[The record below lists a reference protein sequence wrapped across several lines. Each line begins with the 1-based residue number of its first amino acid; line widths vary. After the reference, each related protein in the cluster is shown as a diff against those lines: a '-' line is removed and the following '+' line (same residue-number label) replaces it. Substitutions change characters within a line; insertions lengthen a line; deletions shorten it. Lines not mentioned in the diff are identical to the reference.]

1 MTWCNAHDARKN
13 ATNKT
18 HAEHEKHGRLLER
31 RSWGVTTLHHYKRI
45 SSRDLGWHRR
55 ENGKGRETVKL
66 SCFFDQWVKP
76 KNLERLSNLKER
88 AHLRRTPLEK
98 KRNKEH
104 YENLKVAKTWIKSLM
119 DKIEFETTPVK
130 TRWEGKNSG
139 STPVEH
145 GRNRTWTWEDGMLLD
160 EINNTLP
167 PEERI
172 EDKSLE

>member
-1 MTWCNAHDARKN
+1 MTKIAN
-13 ATNKT
+13 
-18 HAEHEKHGRLLER
+18 
-31 RSWGVTTLHHYKRI
+31 SP
-45 SSRDLGWHRR
+45 LG
-55 ENGKGRETVKL
+55 
-66 SCFFDQWVKP
+66 
-76 KNLERLSNLKER
+76 
-88 AHLRRTPLEK
+88 

-145 GRNRTWTWEDGMLLD
+145 GRNRTWTWEDGMILD

-167 PEERI
+167 SELLKEWHNG
-172 EDKSLE
+172 